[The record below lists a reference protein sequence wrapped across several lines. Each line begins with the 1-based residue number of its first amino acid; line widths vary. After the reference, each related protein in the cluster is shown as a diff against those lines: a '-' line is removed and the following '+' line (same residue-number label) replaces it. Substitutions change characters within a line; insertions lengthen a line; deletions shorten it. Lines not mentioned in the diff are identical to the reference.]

1 MMKIWLKYLIATIV
15 GVAAGL
21 IIPMGDG
28 NILDAVA
35 DVSMNIA
42 RYALLPLV
50 FFSVAVAG
58 FELHEE
64 KRLSRV
70 WLKTVLY
77 SVATVFFL
85 TLVGLAGAF
94 LFTPGRIPLST
105 DTASSVGAVPE
116 IFSILAAVVSVDALS
131 TLLSF
136 DFLLP
141 AASFALILGLGFA
154 FDKAATKP
162 VVALF
167 DSLSRIFWQ
176 INSFFVEILPLPLIV
191 AAAARTATMGR
202 TPRLAVFRP
211 LLIAIGIET
220 AFVVLVLVP
229 LVMWLVARR
238 RNPYKTLVALAAPAI
253 AALVSGNTYV
263 QAGVAAKHLK
273 ESLGVRRRSG
283 SVSMP
288 LALAFGRAGTAMV
301 TATAFVAILNSYS
314 NLGLGS
320 TAVVWM
326 MLTVPAAAL
335 LLGAAPGAG
344 PIIALAALCTSYGRG
359 FESGYI
365 LLVPAALPLA
375 MTGAFVDSIC
385 MSCVIEAVASRE
397 GYTITKDLRHYI

>member
-1 MMKIWLKYLIATIV
+1 MKIWLKYLIATIV

-28 NILDAVA
+28 SVLDAVA

-50 FFSVAVAG
+50 FFSVAIAG

-64 KRLSRV
+64 RRLLRV
-70 WLKTVLY
+70 WLRTVLY
-77 SVATVFFL
+77 SMATVLVL

-105 DTASSVGAVPE
+105 DTVSSVGTVPT
-116 IFSILAAVVSVDALS
+116 IFSILDAVISADALS

-136 DFLLP
+136 NFLLP

-167 DSLSRIFWQ
+167 DSLSRILWQ

-191 AAAARTATMGR
+191 AAAARTASMGR
-202 TPRLAVFRP
+202 TPRLAVFKP
-211 LLIAIGIET
+211 LFAVVGFET
-220 AFVVLVLVP
+220 AFVVLALAP
-229 LVMWLVARR
+229 LVLWMADRKK
-238 RNPYKTLVALAAPAI
+238 NPYKTLFALAAPAI
-253 AALVSGNTYV
+253 AALVSGNTYA

-273 ESLGVRRRSG
+273 ESLGVRRRAG
-283 SVSMP
+283 SVAMP

-326 MLTVPAAAL
+326 VLSVPAAAL
-335 LLGAAPGAG
+335 LLGAAPGSG
-344 PIIALAALCTSYGRG
+344 PIIALAALCASYGRG

-375 MTGAFVDSIC
+375 MIGAFVDSVC
-385 MSCVIEAVASRE
+385 MACVIEAVASEE
-397 GYTITKDLRHYI
+397 GYSITKDLRHYI